1 MAMGISGSVGVG
13 SSADLDGAFD
23 GAVGFD
29 CGDVDFGFGF
39 EGHAHCG
46 DLGHA
51 SNGATTNAALV
62 ISHLTGAHNCSR
74 ESGLAD
80 VSMEGHE
87 FHGNVDLSLTGG
99 DQAENLSTTRR
110 DFGFVVMGHGQ
121 ADIGSLIKTITEELG
136 LVERAAE
143 LGSERK
149 LHVREGGILPVRG
162 KVRQMPA
169 SYVEGSDG
177 MTFLWRSFYTLGEKS
192 PLAWLTGKLPTVDRA
207 VKTRVS
213 VSVLQWYFTATA
225 DYQTRVVVS
234 VDTPKSVY
242 NRATRSYCVRASEVN
257 PHMKAAR
264 ELAQALANALRDCV
278 PSDYS
283 RLMRARLT
291 ADAPAVA
298 A

>member
-29 CGDVDFGFGF
+29 CGDVDFGFGM
-39 EGHAHCG
+39 EGHPHCG
-46 DLGHA
+46 DLGHTPE
-51 SNGATTNAALV
+51 GATTHAALV
-62 ISHLTGAHNCSR
+62 ISHLTSAHDCNH
-74 ESGLAD
+74 ESGFAD
-80 VSMEGHE
+80 ISTEGHG

-99 DQAENLSTTRR
+99 DQAEDLSNTRR

-121 ADIGSLIKTITEELG
+121 ADISALIKTITEKLG
-136 LVERAAE
+136 LLERAAE

-149 LHVREGGILPVRG
+149 LHVREDGILPVRG

-177 MTFLWRSFYTLGEKS
+177 MTFVWRSFYTLSEKD
-192 PLAWLTGKLPTVDRA
+192 PLAWLTGKLPAVDRT
-207 VKTRVS
+207 VKTRVR
-213 VSVLQWYFTATA
+213 VSVLQWYFAATA
-225 DYQTRVVVS
+225 DYETRVVVS

-242 NRATRSYCVRASEVN
+242 NRATRSYCVRASEVT
-257 PHMKAAR
+257 PHRKAAR
-264 ELAQALANALRDCV
+264 ELAQALADALRDCV